1 MSTSA
6 EQFTAACGYT
16 MPLGK
21 HKGSTLARIGANE
34 SGLRYL
40 DWLIG
45 QEWVNGSLRS
55 SLETYL
61 NHPAISMKLDAAL
74 ED

>member
-1 MSTSA
+1 MPDA
-6 EQFTAACGYT
+6 AFTESCAFV

-21 HKGSTLARIGANE
+21 HKGKTLARIGSNAE
-34 SGLRYL
+34 GLKYL
-40 DWLIG
+40 DWLVG
-45 QEWVNGSLRS
+45 QDWVNGRLRG

-61 NHPAISMKLDAAL
+61 KHPAIASEVDRLT